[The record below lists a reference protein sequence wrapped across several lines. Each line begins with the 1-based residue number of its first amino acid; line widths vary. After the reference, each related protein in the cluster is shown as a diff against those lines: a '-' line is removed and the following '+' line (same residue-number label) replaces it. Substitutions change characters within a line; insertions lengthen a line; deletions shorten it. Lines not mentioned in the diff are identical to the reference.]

1 MGGRGGRGWVRVR
14 RAEGGGGGAR
24 ARARAWVPCIAD
36 SCMRRPTAVQHS
48 RSSALSRSA
57 AGRSRFDVRAAIRSP
72 ADSRDFSLEPK
83 PSDRRGVAAPSSS
96 PSSSSRSSL
105 TDGGT
110 PVLCAFPETIRAASI
125 ARSCSVMPSAMMERR
140 FSDPRRALHQ
150 SRDSIH
156 SDIAAASWREVE
168 EVEVVV
174 GGGGGRRRWWQWR
187 PITSAA
193 RRYLVFTSSAG
204 CFPVRPASIRACSL
218 VCRPSVACATGSR
231 SRRKQVDWY
240 FPFDLRSVGRRT
252 EQLARWRVPRHDF
265 ASFALSSLSGYTCS
279 G

>member
-1 MGGRGGRGWVRVR
+1 
-14 RAEGGGGGAR
+14 
-24 ARARAWVPCIAD
+24 
-36 SCMRRPTAVQHS
+36 MRRPTAVQHS

-125 ARSCSVMPSAMMERR
+125 ARSCSVMPSAMIERR

-156 SDIAAASWREVE
+156 SDIAAAS
-168 EVEVVV
+168 
-174 GGGGGRRRWWQWR
+174 
-187 PITSAA
+187 SAA

-231 SRRKQVDWY
+231 SSLKQVDWY